1 MGVKGT
7 MMKHPINLQDTKQLR
22 KKRKPAEDGEQ
33 RRGIF
38 LRQKLSALLSRNFF
52 IFA

>member
-1 MGVKGT
+1 
-7 MMKHPINLQDTKQLR
+7 MMKHPINLQDTKQIR
-22 KKRKPAEDGEQ
+22 KKNEKRKPAEDGEQ

-38 LRQKLSALLSRNFF
+38 LRQKLSPLLSRNFF